1 MLGSACGLNL
11 SGSGW
16 IAGPEEVVTNAHVV
30 AGQTDTRIVT
40 HDGTTFDVTPIL
52 YRPKDDIAI
61 LRVPGLT
68 GTPLELAADPQ
79 TGDPGAVV
87 GFPGSGAFSAVPAR
101 LGTTGTVTSQDS
113 YGNGPIERQ
122 MTSFRGEVIS
132 GNSGGPVIGTDGH
145 VLTTV
150 FASALETKHPQGL
163 GIPNSIVADDLAR
176 VGPNS
181 PASGTGP
188 CAR

>member
-1 MLGSACGLNL
+1 M
-11 SGSGW
+11 
-16 IAGPEEVVTNAHVV
+16 
-30 AGQTDTRIVT
+30 
-40 HDGTTFDVTPIL
+40 
-52 YRPKDDIAI
+52 
-61 LRVPGLT
+61 
-68 GTPLELAADPQ
+68 
-79 TGDPGAVV
+79 
-87 GFPGSGAFSAVPAR
+87 
-101 LGTTGTVTSQDS
+101 TSEDS

-132 GNSGGPVIGTDGH
+132 GNSGGPVLGTDGH